1 MRFIDKLKNK
11 LYITWNPWF
20 REHIICPYRR
30 RHLKNK
36 EVSIFC
42 NNCVGATMAHDLN
55 LQFRSPFVNLWLYP
69 KDYIKFCE
77 NIGYYLDA
85 ELKFFPSP
93 NKLTHGEDIN
103 YPVAKLNDITIY
115 FQHYHTEEE
124 AKMCWERRKN
134 RINRKH
140 IRCLLIERDGCTMDD
155 LVRFSKL
162 PYFTASL
169 VHKPMPEVNK
179 SHYIRGF
186 EKEGQVG
193 NSIEYKKNQYFG
205 FRYYDDFD
213 YVSFFNAPNQ

>member
-1 MRFIDKLKNK
+1 MRFIDKIKNK
-11 LYITWNPWF
+11 LYITWNPRF

-69 KDYIKFCE
+69 KDFIKFCE
-77 NIGYYLDA
+77 NIDSYLDA
-85 ELKFFPSP
+85 ELIFCPSP
-93 NKLTHGEDIN
+93 PHDDIKID

-115 FQHYHTEEE
+115 FQHYHSEEE
-124 AKMCWERRKN
+124 ARNSWEKRKK
-134 RINRKH
+134 RINRGNIH
-140 IRCLLIERDGCTMDD
+140 CVLVERDGCTMDD

-162 PYFTASL
+162 PYPTASL
-169 VHKPMPEVNK
+169 VHIPMPNIPHT
-179 SHYIRGF
+179 HYIRGY
-186 EKEGQVG
+186 EKDDQVG
-193 NSIEYKKNQYFG
+193 NSIEYRKNQYFG

-213 YVSFFNAPNQ
+213 YVSFFNIKNDK